1 VNRNDTIEFK
11 QQFLDKLVNF
21 TILVSCK
28 VYINLHIK
36 KFRFLSLLWDHSQ
49 QGKGKDGDTTGGSR
63 KKLEEL
69 NWDNSF
75 TRELPGDTRTGGPVR
90 QVNIC
95 SLLFDGELRRLSFCH
110 LQLVLP

>member
-1 VNRNDTIEFK
+1 MNRNDTIGFK

-21 TILVSCK
+21 TTLVSCK

-36 KFRFLSLLWDHSQ
+36 KFGFLSLLWDHSQ
-49 QGKGKDGDTTGGSR
+49 QGKGKDQDTTGGSR

-75 TRELPGDTRTGGPVR
+75 TRELPGDTRIGGPVR
-90 QVNIC
+90 QVNTC
-95 SLLFDGELRRLSFCH
+95 SLLFDGES
-110 LQLVLP
+110 